1 LDGNMPAKRT
11 RAPSLAAR
19 ERKTLKTRARE
30 DEGLADAAAD
40 PKAKRRLRQR
50 ANEARKLAQAMK

>member
-1 LDGNMPAKRT
+1 MPAKRI
-11 RAPSLAAR
+11 RALLVAAR

-30 DEGLADAAAD
+30 ADGLADAAAD

-50 ANEARKLAQAMK
+50 ASEARKLAEAMK

>member
-1 LDGNMPAKRT
+1 MPGSGT
-11 RAPSLAAR
+11 RAPSLTAR
-19 ERKTLKTRARE
+19 NRKTLKARARE

-50 ANEARKLAQAMK
+50 AREARKLAQAMK

>member
-1 LDGNMPAKRT
+1 MPAKRI
-11 RAPSLAAR
+11 RALLVAAR

-30 DEGLADAAAD
+30 ADGLADVAAD

-50 ANEARKLAQAMK
+50 ASEARKLAEAMK

>member
-1 LDGNMPAKRT
+1 MPAKQI
-11 RAPSLAAR
+11 RALLVAAR

-30 DEGLADAAAD
+30 ADGLADAAAD

-50 ANEARKLAQAMK
+50 ASEARKLAEAMK

>member
-1 LDGNMPAKRT
+1 MRS
-11 RAPSLAAR
+11 PSLAAR
-19 ERKTLKTRARE
+19 KRKTLKTRSRE

-50 ANEARKLAQAMK
+50 ASEARKLAEAMK

>member
-1 LDGNMPAKRT
+1 MPAKRT
-11 RAPSLAAR
+11 HAPAAH

-50 ANEARKLAQAMK
+50 ASEARKLAEAVK

>member
-1 LDGNMPAKRT
+1 MPAKQI
-11 RAPSLAAR
+11 RALLVATR

-30 DEGLADAAAD
+30 ADGLADAAAD

-50 ANEARKLAQAMK
+50 ASEARKLAEAMK

>member
-1 LDGNMPAKRT
+1 MPAKRI
-11 RAPSLAAR
+11 RALLVAAR

-30 DEGLADAAAD
+30 ADGLADTAAD

-50 ANEARKLAQAMK
+50 ASEARKLAEAMK